1 VSWRSDGIK
10 EDEVHAMNTQE
21 RLTVQA
27 FHNLYYDGP
36 EGETRI
42 YDRTRWMNVPC
53 EKCPLDLWIYQEIIA
68 EVRPDLIVE
77 TGTRF
82 GGSALF
88 MAHMLDLVGAGEIIS
103 IDVDNSIVR
112 PVHPRIR
119 YVHGSSADPQLIASL
134 LGARPARETRMVVL
148 DSDHS
153 KAHVLDELR
162 LLAPY
167 VSIGSYLI
175 VEDTNVNGHP
185 AFPTFGPG
193 PYEAV
198 EEFLKDH
205 AEFTVDDTREKFL
218 MTFNP
223 RGYLRRTA

>member
-1 VSWRSDGIK
+1 MNARERST
-10 EDEVHAMNTQE
+10 VHD
-21 RLTVQA
+21 
-27 FHNLYYDGP
+27 FHNLYYNGP
-36 EGETRI
+36 EGEGRI
-42 YDRTRWMNVPC
+42 YERTRWMNVPC

-68 EVRPDLIVE
+68 EIRPDLIVE

-88 MAHMLDLVGAGEIIS
+88 MAHMLDVLAKGEIIT
-103 IDVDNSIVR
+103 IDVDNSITR
-112 PVHPRIR
+112 PTHPRIR
-119 YVHGSSADPQLIASL
+119 YVHGSSADERLVTAALDDRS
-134 LGARPARETRMVVL
+134 RNEVCMVVL

-153 KAHVLDELR
+153 KAHVLAELK

-167 VSIGSYLI
+167 VSTGSYLI

-185 AFPTFGPG
+185 AFPSFGDG

-198 EEFLKDH
+198 EEFLKAH
-205 AEFTVDDTREKFL
+205 REFVVDEAREKFL

-223 RGYLRRTA
+223 RGYLRRIG

>member
-1 VSWRSDGIK
+1 MNAR
-10 EDEVHAMNTQE
+10 ERRTVHD
-21 RLTVQA
+21 
-27 FHNLYYDGP
+27 FHNLYYNGP

-42 YDRTRWMNVPC
+42 YERTRWMNVPC

-68 EVRPDLIVE
+68 EIRPDLIVE

-88 MAHMLDLVGAGEIIS
+88 MAHMLDVLGKGGIIT
-103 IDVDNSIVR
+103 IDVDDSIAR
-112 PVHPRIR
+112 PAHPRIR
-119 YVHGSSADPQLIASL
+119 YVHGSSADERLVTTALCKRAPD
-134 LGARPARETRMVVL
+134 EVCMVVL

-153 KAHVLDELR
+153 KAHVLAELN
-162 LLAPY
+162 LLASY
-167 VSIGSYLI
+167 VSAGSFLV

-185 AFPTFGPG
+185 AFPSFGDG

-198 EEFLKDH
+198 DEFLKTH
-205 AEFTVDDTREKFL
+205 HEFTVDETREKFL

-223 RGYLRRTA
+223 RGYLRRIG

>member
-1 VSWRSDGIK
+1 
-10 EDEVHAMNTQE
+10 MNARE
-21 RLTVQA
+21 RLAVHD
-27 FHNLYYDGP
+27 FHNLYYNGP
-36 EGETRI
+36 QGEGRI

-68 EVRPDLIVE
+68 EIRPDLIIE

-88 MAHMLDLVGAGEIIS
+88 MAHVLDVLAKGEIIT
-103 IDVDNSIVR
+103 IDIDASVAR
-112 PVHPRIR
+112 PSHPRIR
-119 YVHGSSADPQLIASL
+119 YVHGSSADTALIESA
-134 LGARPARETRMVVL
+134 LGRRPEREVRMVVL
-148 DSDHS
+148 DADHT
-153 KAHVLDELR
+153 KAHVLAELG

-167 VSIGSYLI
+167 VSTGSYLI

-185 AFPTFGPG
+185 AFPEFGAG

-198 EEFLKDH
+198 EEFLGTH
-205 AEFTVDDTREKFL
+205 HEFAVDETREKFL

-223 RGYLRRTA
+223 RGYLRRIA